1 MYDVDEKKKNIVLL
15 AVEHKQPHVFELLL
29 SLKRKG
35 TITNSVFCEVD
46 NDGNSALHLAATK
59 ADFIWPVPGAASQMQ
74 WDIKWYEYV
83 KKSIQPRFLLLRNKH
98 GNTPEEVFT
107 KTHEKLVTMGGKW
120 LTSTSNAC
128 SVVAGLFVTATFT
141 MSTTVPDGVNE
152 DKHKQASKMFAGS
165 SFVSFCTSLIAV
177 VMFLAILTSGYRER
191 DFRWTLLAKL
201 LVGLTA
207 FYVSIASTLVSFS
220 TGHFFVF
227 ANQLNSAASSLYVV
241 ICLLLITLFAFAQ
254 LPLYFHLLWA
264 TLKKVP
270 QPKYMLIPRWP
281 YGKD

>member
-1 MYDVDEKKKNIVLL
+1 MYL
-15 AVEHKQPHVFELLL
+15 P
-29 SLKRKG
+29 
-35 TITNSVFCEVD
+35 
-46 NDGNSALHLAATK
+46 
-59 ADFIWPVPGAASQMQ
+59 
-74 WDIKWYEYV
+74 
-83 KKSIQPRFLLLRNKH
+83 LRNKD

-107 KTHEKLVTMGGKW
+107 KTHVKLVKKGGEW

-141 MSTTVPDGVNE
+141 MSTTVPDGVKE
-152 DKHKQASKMFAGS
+152 DKNKQASKMFAGS

-207 FYVSIASTLVSFS
+207 FYVSIASTLISFS

-227 ANQLNSAASSLYVV
+227 ANQLNSSTSSLYVV
-241 ICLLLITLFAFAQ
+241 ICLLLIILFAFAQ

-270 QPKYMLIPRWP
+270 QPNYRLIPRWP
-281 YGKD
+281 YGKA